1 MKMKK
6 ERDFLDLI

>member
-6 ERDFLDLI
+6 ELHSV